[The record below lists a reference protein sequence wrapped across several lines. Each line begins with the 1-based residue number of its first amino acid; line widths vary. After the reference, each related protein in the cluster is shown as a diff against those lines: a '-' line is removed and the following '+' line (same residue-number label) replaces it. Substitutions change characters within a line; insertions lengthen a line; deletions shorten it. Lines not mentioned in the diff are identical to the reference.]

1 MGEGRRRG
9 SLVSAP
15 FSPLP
20 PPPPSRLTVSAR
32 LSTSAT
38 ESRRRVSLV
47 LPKDNPPQPL
57 ALHPGIHSPVKCT
70 NIPIFI
76 LRRSAE
82 ENGTALQKAACLAA
96 CLKPSCVELTLCP
109 TTESIRKG
117 RRISSQSWETYRWL
131 CAALSDIT
139 KRRHR
144 CSAACALPSG
154 LGNRIKLRGNK

>member
-1 MGEGRRRG
+1 MERGVGGGGEEERQPR
-9 SLVSAP
+9 
-15 FSPLP
+15 FS
-20 PPPPSRLTVSAR
+20 PPPSRLTVSAR

-70 NIPIFI
+70 NIPILIF
-76 LRRSAE
+76 RRSAE

-117 RRISSQSWETYRWL
+117 RDLLTVMGDLSV
-131 CAALSDIT
+131 AL
-139 KRRHR
+139 R
-144 CSAACALPSG
+144 CP
-154 LGNRIKLRGNK
+154 